1 MHPLDHKIR
10 PPVIAVVCGGMA
22 WLLAYFAPALNF
34 DLPAR
39 LPVVA
44 VLVLVGL
51 TLDFSGL
58 LSFFKAKTTFNP
70 LAPSRSKVIVQSG
83 LYRFTRNPMYLGMVF
98 ELLGLSAY
106 LANPVALVGVVVFVV
121 YITRFQI
128 IPEERLLLA
137 KFGEPYALYTRTVRR
152 WL

>member
-1 MHPLDHKIR
+1 MHSLDHKIP

-39 LPVVA
+39 LPLVA

-51 TLDFSGL
+51 ALDFSGL

-98 ELLGLSAY
+98 ELLGLCAY